1 MNYKLKPVTL
11 TLACSILN
19 VSGRVVSLR
28 QPLSGSRPPRLQRTG
43 EGLQPYDSPDPRVM
57 ALLGAL
63 CVSLTVLGFTHRSLR
78 AQVNHLLDADYSTNQ
93 MSYDLARL
101 RTNGLIQRREH
112 SNSYN
117 LTADGLRVALFYVKV
132 HNRLLRPLLAADQPP
147 APLELRRALATI
159 DHHARS
165 FIETARLSI
174 AA

>member
-1 MNYKLKPVTL
+1 
-11 TLACSILN
+11 
-19 VSGRVVSLR
+19 
-28 QPLSGSRPPRLQRTG
+28 
-43 EGLQPYDSPDPRVM
+43 M

-132 HNRLLRPLLAADQPP
+132 HNRLLRPLLAADKTP
-147 APLELRRALATI
+147 APMELKDALKTI
-159 DHHARS
+159 DSHVNNY
-165 FIETARLSI
+165 IDQARLGPVPS
-174 AA
+174 